1 MSNESEVSEVLAE
14 TAYRGKTLLDWADEL
29 KVMLPPVPATNQQIQ
44 QAITD
49 LNNKY
54 QISYNCYIE
63 VMAMYSRAKSQY
75 EAARDAAISA
85 KRRELLDGN
94 IKIPAKEILENIAV
108 DSSPAARA
116 KRDQMTGIEL
126 IQDFFEHKKIMLEKA
141 MQLVLGL
148 NYAVN
153 ASDKMNHRHGDPK
166 L

>member
-1 MSNESEVSEVLAE
+1 MSSEEEVSEVLAE
-14 TAYRGKTLLDWADEL
+14 VGYMGKSLLEWAEEL
-29 KVMLPPVPATNQQIQ
+29 KVMLPPVPATSLQIQ

-63 VMAMYSRAKSQY
+63 VMAMYSKARSQY
-75 EAARDAAISA
+75 EAARDSAISA
-85 KRRELLDGN
+85 KRRELLDN
-94 IKIPAKEILENIAV
+94 NVKIPAKEILENIAV

-126 IQDFFEHKKIMLEKA
+126 IQNFFEHKKIMLEKS
-141 MQLVLGL
+141 MQLVLGM